1 MKKNKTACDLK
12 SCFLCRLSLKE
23 WVPAIDS
30 NRKTFHFKKGEL
42 IFKEG
47 DKLKGIYFIYKGIVK
62 VHKKWGDDKELIV
75 RIAKDG
81 DIVGHRGLGSNTYY
95 PISGTALEPTTVCFI
110 DLDFFESTLRV
121 NHEFLYQLMMFF
133 ADELQESERRMRNLA
148 HMPVK
153 GRVMQAFL
161 LLKNKFGINEKG
173 FIDISLSRQ
182 DLASFVGATYETVF
196 RSINELTEEG
206 LIETSGKNISIK
218 NEEKLL
224 HIINQMKV

>member
-1 MKKNKTACDLK
+1 MKKNKTGCDLK

-23 WVPAIDS
+23 WIPAVDA

-47 DKLKGIYFIYKGIVK
+47 DKVKGIYFIYKGIVK
-62 VHKKWGDDKELIV
+62 VHKKWGDEKELIV

-81 DIVGHRGLGSNTYY
+81 DIVGHRGLGSNAYY
-95 PISGTALEPTTVCFI
+95 PISGTALEATTVCFI
-110 DLDFFESTLRV
+110 DLDFFQSTLKV

-153 GRVMQAFL
+153 GRVLQAL
-161 LLKNKFGINEKG
+161 LTLQTKFGVSEKG
-173 FIDISLSRQ
+173 FINIALSKQ
-182 DLASFVGATYETVF
+182 DLASFVGATYESVF
-196 RSINELTEEG
+196 RIMNELIESG
-206 LIETSGKNISIK
+206 IIETVGKNIKIK
-218 NEEKLL
+218 NE
-224 HIINQMKV
+224 NF